1 MDHQGYLYN
10 YALKILG
17 GRRYTVAEMRRKLFE
32 QAKKIQA
39 YKKASSCDDLSNPA
53 SASISARV
61 DTSMN
66 DEPSFSSAPP
76 ALIQQTGASPLLRQ
90 KEKTSTAPIALP
102 PKPSPSLT
110 ASLTAKSPQAL
121 GANSSY
127 GAPAKECV
135 TKEDIEAI
143 IARLK
148 VYKFLD
154 DEEYAT
160 LYIRD
165 HSQRKPQGL
174 MMLKMNMMAKGL
186 SKEIIARALESA
198 SYDEFNQARAAA
210 IKKLQTL
217 TRFPV
222 RQRKEKLTRFL
233 ASRGFSSGAIAQALN
248 STLKAF
254 PSDCEEDYQSP

>member
-1 MDHQGYLYN
+1 MDEQGYLYN

-17 GRRYTVAEMRRKLFE
+17 GRRYTVAEMRCKLFE

-39 YKKASSCDDLSNPA
+39 YKKASACDDLSNPA

-76 ALIQQTGASPLLRQ
+76 ALIQQTGTSPLLGQ
-90 KEKTSTAPIALP
+90 EEKTSTDPIALP
-102 PKPSPSLT
+102 PKPSP
-110 ASLTAKSPQAL
+110 SLTAKSPQAL

-127 GAPAKECV
+127 GATAKECV
-135 TKEDIEAI
+135 TKEDIDAI
-143 IARLK
+143 ITRLK

-174 MMLKMNMMAKGL
+174 MMLTMNMMAKGL